1 MRTERTTHNA
11 NIAAR
16 LHQPGISVTF
26 KYQCVAGF
34 RKSMRFGFVVIDH
47 SIIGDRRRHV
57 FSEQINHSCRLN
69 ILDVTSLCASDI
81 STITVL
87 FEAIM
92 YYHLCFAFF
101 RKCDDLPHL
110 SRILVAMSSEM
121 IAAS

>member
-47 SIIGDRRRHV
+47 AIAGVMSLV
-57 FSEQINHSCRLN
+57 QINHSCRLN

>member
-1 MRTERTTHNA
+1 MERTTHNA

-34 RKSMRFGFVVIDH
+34 RKSMRFG
-47 SIIGDRRRHV
+47 SE
-57 FSEQINHSCRLN
+57 EQINHSCRLN

-92 YYHLCFAFF
+92 
-101 RKCDDLPHL
+101 
-110 SRILVAMSSEM
+110 ILVAMSSEM